1 MKELVL
7 DSFAIVFKISRIILF
22 SSIDGWKGREGVG
35 RTIGGSG
42 LRGPKTPRQ
51 EDSTFRI
58 IIQIIIN
65 HIFNIGF
72 S

>member
-1 MKELVL
+1 MVE
-7 DSFAIVFKISRIILF
+7 KIG
-22 SSIDGWKGREGVG
+22 GWDHWSWGENNDNHDDDDDHDNPGVG
-35 RTIGGSG
+35 RTIGWSG
-42 LRGPKTPRQ
+42 LGGPETPRQ